1 MEKLHINCIG
11 GDYDILI
18 APENFEAA
26 LQLPGQKLLVCDSN
40 VAALH
45 REKAERFLGV
55 ADTVVFPAGE
65 SAKNF
70 DTLAAICR
78 RAAALKLDRHCTFV
92 ALGGGVTG
100 DLTGFAAAI
109 YLRGVNVMQ
118 IPTTLLAMVD
128 SSVGGKTAV
137 DIPEGKN
144 LVGAFHQPCRVV
156 IDPGLLETLPV
167 RELENGLAEVVKTA
181 VLGDAPLFEKLE
193 ANAGRLLEKP
203 LPRALYKEIILR
215 CCRVKSA
222 IVAADAHEHGQR
234 AFLNY
239 GHTFG
244 HGLELLSGFRIAHG
258 EGVAIGMT
266 VAAELAVRLGLF
278 APEAA
283 ARQRELV
290 RALGLPTGVPKGTAP
305 GAWFDAMR
313 GDKKARGGRIVLILP
328 EAIGKVREVADLP
341 EDTLK
346 KFLREITA

>member
-1 MEKLHINCIG
+1 MEKLHITCTG

-18 APENFEAA
+18 APGSFEAA
-26 LQLPGQKLLVCDSN
+26 PELPGQKLLVCDSH
-40 VAALH
+40 VAALY
-45 REKAERFLGV
+45 REKAERLLKPV
-55 ADTVVFPAGE
+55 DTVVFPAGE
-65 SAKNF
+65 AAKNF
-70 DTLAAICR
+70 DTLISICR

-109 YLRGVNVMQ
+109 YLRGVKVLQ

-128 SSVGGKTAV
+128 SGVGGKTAV

-156 IDPGLLETLPV
+156 IDPRMLETLPE

-181 VLGDAPLFEKLE
+181 VLGDAPLFELLE
-193 ANAGRLLEKP
+193 TNASKLLEKP
-203 LPRALYKEIILR
+203 LPGELYEEIILR

-222 IVAADAHEHGQR
+222 IVAADAHEHGAR

-244 HGLELLSGFRIAHG
+244 HGLELLSGFRLAHG

-266 VAAELAVRLGLF
+266 VAAQLAVQLGLF
-278 APEAA
+278 PADAA
-283 ARQRELV
+283 ARQKKLLS
-290 RALGLPTGVPKGTAP
+290 ALGLPTAVPGGTDPA
-305 GAWFDAMR
+305 AWLAAMR
-313 GDKKARGGRIVLILP
+313 GDKKARGGQVVLILP
-328 EAIGKVREVADLP
+328 EAVGKVREVADLP
-341 EDTLK
+341 EDTLE